1 MKSFKLLKFEH
12 NCLKQNDIV
21 EMRERD
27 ERFKNDIFVE
37 STEQW
42 LYSWLHDFSTG
53 QTNKKHT
60 SRTKRQCAT

>member
-1 MKSFKLLKFEH
+1 MKSFKLLKFEY

-37 STEQW
+37 STEQ
-42 LYSWLHDFSTG
+42 
-53 QTNKKHT
+53 
-60 SRTKRQCAT
+60 